1 MYMKQQYIDK
11 LKEFGI
17 NISNSNVEEY
27 SNFSI
32 VSFSDMMDGEVI
44 NVSVTFFKDD
54 SLDYEIIIRRRVNIK
69 DRLSSLEKI
78 NNYNTR

>member
-1 MYMKQQYIDK
+1 MKQQYIDK